1 MFCGHAG
8 YFDEFCFH
16 PKRIEKRHFDYAR
29 NSYRNEFTNFLPHS
43 YSRAPPRT
51 LLVLCLASFMDLT
64 IAHMFLAHE
73 RTTLHQDA
81 LVTVHILIV
90 LVVSHIGMVFL
101 LEGLTLT
108 LSLNTLTVHVFPI
121 VVLIPL
127 VQRVR
132 C

>member
-1 MFCGHAG
+1 MLVTLMSFAFTPRELRRDTLIMLGTHIAMSLLTFCLILILVLH
-8 YFDEFCFH
+8 
-16 PKRIEKRHFDYAR
+16 
-29 NSYRNEFTNFLPHS
+29 LVL
-43 YSRAPPRT
+43 